1 MLLFQLLNISLQIYC
16 KLSDTPPEQ
25 SYKQFYSTNI
35 PKEKDNRENCFFL
48 QAERLF
54 PR

>member
-1 MLLFQLLNISLQIYC
+1 MLLFQLLNIFYC

-35 PKEKDNRENCFFL
+35 PKENEKRKG
-48 QAERLF
+48 
-54 PR
+54 

>member
-16 KLSDTPPEQ
+16 KLPDASPEQ

-35 PKEKDNRENCFFL
+35 PKENEKRKG
-48 QAERLF
+48 
-54 PR
+54 